1 MTATR
6 PNDGRRVKVKTKLS
20 VRAQA
25 ALTRP
30 TSEELL
36 ELFVFGMTMGTEG
49 RRPVLILKDKTG
61 NVVLPVWVN
70 PIEISFAMNETAHQ
84 AHAAHSVAFK
94 IMQTFGLKL
103 ERCVFDS
110 IKGIHQYVRLEF
122 SGNEKLTQLE
132 ARADDAMSLCLASAA
147 RFFAPASFINQAR
160 EVDAELLGIESGM
173 LKAPEIGF
181 RNHKYVM

>member
-1 MTATR
+1 M
-6 PNDGRRVKVKTKLS
+6 VKPIDTDHI
-20 VRAQA
+20 
-25 ALTRP
+25 
-30 TSEELL
+30 

-61 NVVLPVWVN
+61 NLVLPVWVN
-70 PIEISFAMNETAHQ
+70 PIEISFAMSETAHQ

-94 IMQTFGLKL
+94 IMQNFGLKL

-110 IKGIHQYVRLEF
+110 IKGHHQYVRLEF
-122 SGNEKLTQLE
+122 SGNEKLTHLE

-147 RFFAPASFINQAR
+147 RFFAPSSFINQSR

-173 LKAPEIGF
+173 LQQPEIGF